1 MRKAIINRDGS
12 IYRDKQE
19 SLDHI
24 DILERTEAPIH
35 GIEIVKLSKHKAE
48 STANKTV
55 WYTNQNDVYDLS
67 RKFIR
72 EQMIGV
78 WSYSEFK

>member
-1 MRKAIINRDGS
+1 MRKAIIDRDGS
-12 IYRDKQE
+12 LYRDKQE
-19 SLDHI
+19 SLDHV
-24 DILERTEAPIH
+24 DWLERNEAAIH
-35 GIEIVKLSKHKAE
+35 GIEIVKLTKFKAE

-55 WYTNQNDVYDLS
+55 WYTAQDDVYDLA

-78 WSYSEFK
+78 WNYSEFK

>member
-1 MRKAIINRDGS
+1 MRQALINRDGC

-19 SLDHI
+19 SLDHV
-24 DILERTEAPIH
+24 DWLELNSAHVH
-35 GIEIVKLSKHKAE
+35 GIEIVKLSKFKAE

-55 WYTNQNDVYDLS
+55 WYSHQQNVYDMA

-72 EQMIGV
+72 EQMMGV

>member
-1 MRKAIINRDGS
+1 MRKALIDRDGS
-12 IYRDKQE
+12 LYRDKQE

-24 DILERTEAPIH
+24 DWLERKEAPIH
-35 GIEIVKLSKHKAE
+35 GIEIVKLGKHKVE
-48 STANKTV
+48 TTANKTV
-55 WYTNQNDVYDLS
+55 WYTHQEDVYDLS

-72 EQMIGV
+72 EQMIGA

>member
-1 MRKAIINRDGS
+1 MRKARIDRDGS
-12 IYRDKQE
+12 VYRDKQE

-24 DILERTEAPIH
+24 DWLERTEASVH
-35 GIEIVKLSKHKAE
+35 GIEIVKLTKLKAE
-48 STANKTV
+48 STANKTA
-55 WYTNQNDVYDLS
+55 WYTTQDDVYDLA

-78 WSYSEFK
+78 WNYSEFK